1 MNIPRIL
8 MKMRAIMRRMP
19 IIRPTMIQ
27 KNPGMILHGRDII
40 QYKRGCEKSIA

>member
-1 MNIPRIL
+1 
-8 MKMRAIMRRMP
+8 
-19 IIRPTMIQ
+19 MIQ